1 MAMGHEICQAL
12 VVDVPPAGPFRSYS
26 YRAWTCYRDVSM
38 ERKIFWACFTVLGLA
53 ADLFLPFWWA
63 MGATLPI
70 ILFSW
75 WVAYR
80 SGWF

>member
-1 MAMGHEICQAL
+1 MCSDRGRHS
-12 VVDVPPAGPFRSYS
+12 VVQPL
-26 YRAWTCYRDVSM
+26 RAACYRGVGM

-63 MGATLPI
+63 VGATLPI